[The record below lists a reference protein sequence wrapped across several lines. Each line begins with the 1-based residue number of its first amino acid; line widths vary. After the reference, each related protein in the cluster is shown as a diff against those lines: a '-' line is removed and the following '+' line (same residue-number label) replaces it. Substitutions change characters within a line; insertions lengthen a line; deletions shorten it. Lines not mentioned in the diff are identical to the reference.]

1 MMRPV
6 KTTPAKK
13 TAPKKTAAKAPA
25 KKAAAKAPAKKVVAK
40 KVAAKA
46 PTAKAPAKKAA
57 AKKPAPR
64 ADFGAPIDGFFA
76 KAPAQMRPIL
86 EALRDIVQ
94 KEVPDAES
102 SLKWGQPFFSVA
114 GNMMCAIAGHK
125 AHVNLILAGTPDT
138 FADPDALLEGEG
150 KTGRRLV
157 LTKLEDLPKAK
168 VREWVRAAAARAR
181 KK

>member
-1 MMRPV
+1 MLPV
-6 KTTPAKK
+6 KTSPAKK
-13 TAPKKTAAKAPA
+13 PAPKKTAAKAPAKKVAAKAPAKKVAAKAPA
-25 KKAAAKAPAKKVVAK
+25 KKAAAKAPAKK
-40 KVAAKA
+40 AAV
-46 PTAKAPAKKAA
+46 
-57 AKKPAPR
+57 KKPAPR

-76 KAPAQMRPIL
+76 KAPAHTRPIL

>member
-1 MMRPV
+1 MMLPV
-6 KTTPAKK
+6 KSTPAKK
-13 TAPKKTAAKAPA
+13 PAPKKTAPKAPA
-25 KKAAAKAPAKKVVAK
+25 KKAAAKAPAAKAPAK
-40 KVAAKA
+40 KVA
-46 PTAKAPAKKAA
+46 AKAPAKKAA

-76 KAPAQMRPIL
+76 KAPAHTRPIL

-102 SLKWGQPFFSVA
+102 SLKWGQPFFTVG

-125 AHVNLILAGTPDT
+125 AHVNFILAGTPDT

>member
-1 MMRPV
+1 M
-6 KTTPAKK
+6 KTTTTKK
-13 TAPKKTAAKAPA
+13 SAPKKAAAKAPA
-25 KKAAAKAPAKKVVAK
+25 KKAAAMKKL
-40 KVAAKA
+40 
-46 PTAKAPAKKAA
+46 
-57 AKKPAPR
+57 APR
-64 ADFGAPIDGFFA
+64 ADFGAPIEGYFG
-76 KAPAQMRPIL
+76 KAPAHTRPIL

-102 SLKWGQPFFSVA
+102 SLKWGQPCFSI
-114 GNMMCAIAGHK
+114 GGTMMCAIAGHK
-125 AHVNLILAGTPDT
+125 AHVNFILAGTADT
-138 FADPDALLEGEG
+138 FADPDELLSGEG

>member
-6 KTTPAKK
+6 KTSPAKK
-13 TAPKKTAAKAPA
+13 PAPKKTAAKAPA
-25 KKAAAKAPAKKVVAK
+25 KKAAAKAPAKK
-40 KVAAKA
+40 AA
-46 PTAKAPAKKAA
+46 AKAPAKKAAAKAA

-76 KAPAQMRPIL
+76 KAPAHTRPIL

-138 FADPDALLEGEG
+138 FADPDGLLEGEG